1 MNGDY
6 FLFLGQMSGRRAWPP
21 RRSRA
26 DRQQRRDANGGDGAG
41 DSGGSERSANKSAS
55 KYDGIAVGGE
65 RAQAETDL
73 QQAESAEAS
82 LTLTPSQH
90 VMLETRNA
98 GIGRGGFV
106 LGGTPP
112 DEQRRPSF
120 GRGGRMLGEALRGEA
135 LLHSPFAAAG
145 STEPQSPEPQA
156 AAYAPAKPTWRISSL

>member
-1 MNGDY
+1 M
-6 FLFLGQMSGRRAWPP
+6 
-21 RRSRA
+21 
-26 DRQQRRDANGGDGAG
+26 
-41 DSGGSERSANKSAS
+41 E
-55 KYDGIAVGGE
+55 E
-65 RAQAETDL
+65 RAQAETNL

-120 GRGGRMLGEALRGEA
+120 GRGGRMLWEA

-145 STEPQSPEPQA
+145 STQSQSP
-156 AAYAPAKPTWRISSL
+156 